1 MCSLDYK
8 KIYDALV
15 EKAKVRGL
23 DKSKHEGYFE
33 IHHVV
38 PVCLGGTDEDDNLVM
53 FTGREHLVAHLL
65 LWKAYPESVPLQR
78 AAWMMSARGVSKVNS
93 YLYET
98 LAEKKRQEASEFMKG
113 RYFKDLTGQR
123 FGRLVVI
130 DQGEHYYTKKGLKYT
145 QWNCL
150 CDCGKTKTV
159 KAALL
164 SRGTTTSCGC
174 YAKEVRKKSKGN
186 LENLIPTQ
194 YKPGKD
200 HPNFGKKM
208 PKEFGEAISKARKGL
223 PVSEKA
229 MESYRLAGL
238 ARSGENHPNYGKHL
252 SEDLK
257 KKISEANKALNLKPW
272 EVSVNLSGNN
282 RDRWLLA
289 DYYYELW
296 LHFDKPGTKKFAK
309 IFNEINNDD
318 TKYSAYPTMF
328 NKFTAGWIPSED
340 EEWVKFS
347 EGV

>member
-1 MCSLDYK
+1 MDYK

-33 IHHVV
+33 IHHIV
-38 PVCLGGTDEDDNLVM
+38 PVCLGGSDDKSNLVM

-123 FGRLVVI
+123 FGRLVVVN
-130 DQGEHYYTKKGLKYT
+130 QGEDYYSKQGLRYT
-145 QWNCL
+145 RWNCL
-150 CDCGKTKTV
+150 CDCGETSLV
-159 KAALL
+159 HANSL
-164 SRGTTTSCGC
+164 SWGTTTSCGC
-174 YAKEVRKKSKGN
+174 YAKEISRQSKGN

-194 YKPGKD
+194 FKSGKD
-200 HPNFGKKM
+200 HPYFGKKM
-208 PKEFGEAISKARKGL
+208 PKEFGEAISKGRNGVKY
-223 PVSEKA
+223 SEKA
-229 MESYRLAGL
+229 LENYRLAGL
-238 ARSGENHPNYGKHL
+238 AKRGENNPRYGKPL
-252 SEDLK
+252 SEEVKD
-257 KKISEANKALNLKPW
+257 KISAANKALNLKPW
-272 EVSVNLSGNN
+272 QVSVNLSGNN

-296 LHFDKPGTKKFAK
+296 QHFDKPGTKKFAK
-309 IFNEINNDD
+309 IFNEINNDE
-318 TKYSAYPTMF
+318 TKYSAYVTMF
-328 NKFTAGWIPSED
+328 NKFLTGWIPSED

-347 EGV
+347 EGG